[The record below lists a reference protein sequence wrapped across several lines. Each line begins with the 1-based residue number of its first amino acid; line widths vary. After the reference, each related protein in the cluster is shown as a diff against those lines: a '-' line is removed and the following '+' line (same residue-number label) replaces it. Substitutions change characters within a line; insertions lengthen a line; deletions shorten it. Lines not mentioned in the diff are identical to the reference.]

1 MPHIQNNTLTKVPSK
16 KRTMLALPIE
26 TAEDPQ
32 VNGPRNKPV
41 HNDGMVT
48 NDIPF
53 ISLDPGD

>member
-1 MPHIQNNTLTKVPSK
+1 
-16 KRTMLALPIE
+16 MLALPVE

-41 HNDGMVT
+41 HYDGMVT